1 VLTLKRIGAALLV
14 GLSAGVAAASEAGG
28 ASLIEPKI
36 GTIFWTVLTFG
47 TLIFLL
53 GRFAWK
59 PLLGALGDREKSIQ
73 DSIDQAR
80 KDRAEAEALLAEQR
94 ELLEQS
100 RRERAEALS
109 TGRKEAEAVKAEM
122 LEEARKQ
129 REKLLQQ
136 TEAQVQAGMRQARSE
151 LRGVAVDLAL
161 QAAQKLLSRNL
172 DDAAHRQLIEEYLS
186 DLEDSGGSDSRPS

>member
-1 VLTLKRIGAALLV
+1 MLTIQRIGAALLF
-14 GLSAGVAAASEAGG
+14 GLVAGTASATEAGG
-28 ASLIEPKI
+28 SSLIEPKI

-47 TLIFLL
+47 ALVFLL

-59 PLLGALGDREKSIQ
+59 PLLGALGEREKSIR

-80 KDRAEAEALLAEQR
+80 RDREEAESLLAQQR

-109 TGRKEAEAVKAEM
+109 TGRREAETVKAEI

-136 TEAQVQAGMRQARSE
+136 TEAQVQAGMRQARAE

-161 QAAQKLLSRNL
+161 SAARKLLSRNL
-172 DDAAHRQLIEEYLS
+172 DDATHRQLIEDYLS
-186 DLEDSGGSDSRPS
+186 DLERSDGAASRPS